1 MSTLRE
7 KKKRQQRVLIVV
19 AALLVMAVAA
29 LLIWQPFEKP
39 APPDMEPTASPA
51 ILETSVPA
59 VSPDILETPV
69 PAVSPAIQSTSA
81 LSPEQTGFS
90 LYEAVIAVDTK
101 EELLFGKLR
110 LTYVNRYADSLFTVM
125 MNLFPNAVS
134 ENCLTLTLVTVNGFD
149 ADYTLSADNT
159 HLTIPL
165 MRELKTG
172 ESTPIYIE
180 YIIKI
185 PKTNNRFGAGDDRFM
200 FGNSIPIAAVY
211 ENGAWRTDAYYVKG
225 DSFYSE
231 VADYSVS
238 ISTTESY
245 TIACTGSVEEE
256 RTEAG
261 ITTVLA
267 KAHGVRDFAF
277 SLQKNA
283 YVTTREVNGIE
294 VVGISDSQRGATF
307 AAGNGA
313 DALMFFSEKLCDYP
327 YDRLCVVGFDTG
339 GGMEYPGLVM
349 IDAEILNG
357 SANIQPYAAMTVAHE
372 VAHQWFYGIVGSD
385 PLKEPWVDE
394 SLVDFLGFEFIRETT
409 QNTYTPLWDYVFQ
422 GLAGY
427 KRTLRL
433 DAPLSS
439 FPDSTSD
446 YFFVIYAYGSHVM
459 RELYET
465 IGEDAFYD
473 ALQIYIG
480 EHGYKNA
487 KGSDLIAAFSDAAGK
502 DLSGWFEKRIAVH

>member
-7 KKKRQQRVLIVV
+7 RKRRQQRVFLIL
-19 AALLVMAVAA
+19 AALLVVALAA
-29 LLIWQPFEKP
+29 LLILRPFKKE
-39 APPDMEPTASPA
+39 APPETQTTASPA
-51 ILETSVPA
+51 SSKTPEIV
-59 VSPDILETPV
+59 VSPTIANTP
-69 PAVSPAIQSTSA
+69 SPNQSPIQA
-81 LSPEQTGFS
+81 GFS
-90 LYEAVIAVDTK
+90 LYETVIAVDTK

-110 LTYVNRYADSLFTVM
+110 LNYVNRYADSLFTVM

-134 ENCLTLTLVTVNGFD
+134 ENCLTLTTVTVDGFD
-149 ADYTLSADNT
+149 ADYSLSADT
-159 HLTIPL
+159 AHISIPL

-172 ESTPIYIE
+172 DSMPIYIE

-185 PKTNNRFGAGDDRFM
+185 PKTDNRFGAGDSRFM
-200 FGNSIPIAAVY
+200 FGNAIPIAAVY
-211 ENGAWRTDAYYVKG
+211 ENGAWRTDTYYDKG

-231 VADYSVS
+231 VADYRVS
-238 ISTTESY
+238 ISAPKNY
-245 TIACTGSVEEE
+245 TLACTGSVEEE
-256 RTEAG
+256 RTQAG

-277 SLQKNA
+277 SLQKDA
-283 YVTTREVNGIE
+283 YVTTREVNGVE

-327 YDRLCVVGFDTG
+327 YERLCVVGFDAG

-357 SANIQPYAAMTVAHE
+357 SANIQPYAAMTIAHE

-394 SLVDFLGFEFIRETT
+394 SLVDFLGFEFIRETA
-409 QNTYTPLWDYVFQ
+409 QDIYTPLWDYVFQ
-422 GLAGY
+422 GLDSY

-439 FPDSTSD
+439 FPDNTSD
-446 YFFVIYAYGSHVM
+446 YFYVVYAYGSHVM
-459 RELYET
+459 RELYKT
-465 IGEDAFYD
+465 IGDDAFYD
-473 ALQIYIG
+473 ALQDYIG
-480 EHGYKNA
+480 EHSYKNA
-487 KGSDLIAAFSDAAGK
+487 KGSDLIAAFSDATGK
-502 DLSGWFEKRIAVH
+502 DMSAWFEERIAVP